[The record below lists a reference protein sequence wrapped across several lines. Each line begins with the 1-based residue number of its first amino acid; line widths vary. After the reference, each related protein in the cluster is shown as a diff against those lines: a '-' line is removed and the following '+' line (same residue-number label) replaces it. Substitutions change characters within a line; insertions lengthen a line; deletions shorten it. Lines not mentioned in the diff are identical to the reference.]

1 MAKFAP
7 TYMSVYDGVDLAAL
21 TLDDSTFAA
30 ADAVG
35 VTIGNIV
42 GKTAGSTLSYYDP
55 DDDDYVTIDA
65 LALKVAA
72 GGAAASAGTI
82 DIIIRE
88 THPNSDP
95 GYRDTPFTLTITA

>member
-1 MAKFAP
+1 MGKYAPIYMAG
-7 TYMSVYDGVDLAAL
+7 YDGTDLAVL
-21 TLDDSTFAA
+21 TLSDATFAA

-42 GKTAGSTLSYYDP
+42 GKTDGSTLSYYDP
-55 DDDDYVTIDA
+55 DENDYVSIDV

-82 DIIIRE
+82 DIVIRE

-95 GYRDTPFTLTITA
+95 SYRDTPFTLTITA